1 MEAIALHLE
10 GEDLIALGL
19 GDLKRIH
26 VSYEL
31 PADVTAA

>member
-1 MEAIALHLE
+1 VTLHLKD
-10 GEDLIALGL
+10 EDLTTLRLGA
-19 GDLKRIH
+19 LKRIH